1 MCSDTVEVLDRLNW
15 YVDLIKDDLGK
26 LKERLRVGA
35 PIARYSRT
43 EGISVPEVHV
53 DGADVRHEL
62 LRLEFKLR
70 EVFHLQNLLLLQP
83 NLGARESGEPL
94 IRRNTCT
101 IFFLMQL

>member
-1 MCSDTVEVLDRLNW
+1 MCSDTVEVLDRFNW

-35 PIARYSRT
+35 PVTRYSHT
-43 EGISVPEVHV
+43 EGIGVPEVHV
-53 DGADVRHEL
+53 DGADVGHEL

-70 EVFHLQNLLLLQP
+70 EVFHLQNLLLRP
-83 NLGARESGEPL
+83 NRGACESGEPL
-94 IRRNTCT
+94 IRRNNCT